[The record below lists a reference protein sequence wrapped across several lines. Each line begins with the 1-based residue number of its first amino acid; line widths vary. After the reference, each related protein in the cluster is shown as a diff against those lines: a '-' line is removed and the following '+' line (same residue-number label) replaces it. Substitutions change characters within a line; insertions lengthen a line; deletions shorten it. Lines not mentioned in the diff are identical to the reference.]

1 MRLFVSLFFLFN
13 ITIGFSQSE
22 TKPVVDSLFREDQFY
37 VSIAYNFIQKK
48 PDNFNQYSF
57 STGLSAGFLRDFPI
71 SENRHWAIAPGIGYS
86 YNDLKQTIDLSSVT
100 GNPDFELVKSRIILH
115 YVDLPLEIR
124 WRNATPDSHK
134 FWRIHAGFM
143 ASYLLDGSF
152 QYDGDLGSGKENIK
166 DVFDCYELDAETK
179 FSFIKGENTFLKAK
193 VAGRRNARDIKE
205 IHNFFNQFKDQI
217 CSEYI
222 SQPIGIA
229 PEWINHIS
237 RNYLN

>member
-37 VSIAYNFIQKK
+37 VSISYNILQKT

-86 YNDLKQTIDLSSVT
+86 FNDLKQNIDFSSISNGSET
-100 GNPDFELVKSRIILH
+100 EIVKSRILLH
-115 YVDLPLEIR
+115 YIDLPLEIR

-134 FWRIHAGFM
+134 FWRIYGGFM
-143 ASYLLDGSF
+143 ASYLLNGKFKYEGSF
-152 QYDGDLGSGKENIK
+152 GSGTENINDLLNKFQYATYLTFGFNTWNAYIHYGLNPFFDK
-166 DVFDCYELDAETK
+166 DKTTT
-179 FSFIKGENTFLKAK
+179 ENNVTTLKI
-193 VAGRRNARDIKE
+193 GLM
-205 IHNFFNQFKDQI
+205 F
-217 CSEYI
+217 YI
-222 SQPIGIA
+222 
-229 PEWINHIS
+229 
-237 RNYLN
+237 L

>member
-1 MRLFVSLFFLFN
+1 MRAFFYYFYKKYIMRQLVSLFFLLF
-13 ITIGFSQSE
+13 ITIAFSQTESVS
-22 TKPVVDSLFREDQFY
+22 KPVVDSLFREDQFY

-86 YNDLKQTIDLSSVT
+86 YNDLKQTIDLSAVT
-100 GNPDFELVKSRIILH
+100 ENPDFELVKSRIILH

-143 ASYLLDGSF
+143 ASYLINGKFKYEGGLTGSENINDILNKF
-152 QYDGDLGSGKENIK
+152 QYATYLTFGFNTWNAYIHYGLNPYFDKDKTAAENNM
-166 DVFDCYELDAETK
+166 T
-179 FSFIKGENTFLKAK
+179 TLKI
-193 VAGRRNARDIKE
+193 GLM
-205 IHNFFNQFKDQI
+205 F
-217 CSEYI
+217 YI
-222 SQPIGIA
+222 
-229 PEWINHIS
+229 
-237 RNYLN
+237 L